1 MGDQQPGSWG
11 FPADTG
17 GVSSSPPGSGG
28 YPPDTGGVRRS
39 PLRRGL
45 RAAAAVVVVVVMAA
59 AAIDLSHG
67 SSRPTLRG
75 SAQSPD
81 LTTPSPSAP
90 TQTRDPSASLLA
102 NLIVTDADVRPTLR
116 VAGLQGGNTL
126 DVPTLDLCNGTFAS
140 EAMRTARLQV
150 SAIDDQRQTALS
162 TEAVLYSSG
171 AGTANAFAELKDTAA
186 RCPAG
191 PVESPVGLP
200 AVTTHFGPAPDTAW
214 PQVAT
219 VERLAF
225 SFDSTDGSGDTD
237 HSVAVYLR
245 RGRALLGVYFGHA
258 DAPSAVVEGH
268 TALAD
273 IVTIFA
279 NRLAKLPVDAIST
292 TA

>member
-1 MGDQQPGSWG
+1 MS
-11 FPADTG
+11 
-17 GVSSSPPGSGG
+17 
-28 YPPDTGGVRRS
+28 RS
-39 PLRRGL
+39 ALRRVL
-45 RAAAAVVVVVVMAA
+45 RLAAAVAVVVVLGATA
-59 AAIDLSHG
+59 LDLSHG

-75 SAQSPD
+75 SAQAPD
-81 LTTPSPSAP
+81 LTPSPSAP
-90 TQTRDPSASLLA
+90 SQTRDPSAALLA

-116 VAGLQGGNTL
+116 VAGLQGGNGL
-126 DVPTLDLCNGTFAS
+126 DVPTLDLCNGTFPS
-140 EAMRTARLQV
+140 EALRTARLQV

-171 AGTANAFAELKDTAA
+171 SGTADAFSQLKDTAA
-186 RCPAG
+186 KCPPA

-200 AVTTHFGPAPDTAW
+200 TVTTRFGPVPDTGW

-225 SFDSTDGSGDTD
+225 SFDSTDETGQTD

-245 RGRALLGVYFGHA
+245 RGRALVGVYFGHA
-258 DAPSAVVEGH
+258 DMPSAVVEGK

-273 IVTIFA
+273 IVDIFA
-279 NRLAKLPVDAIST
+279 NRLAKLPVSAIST